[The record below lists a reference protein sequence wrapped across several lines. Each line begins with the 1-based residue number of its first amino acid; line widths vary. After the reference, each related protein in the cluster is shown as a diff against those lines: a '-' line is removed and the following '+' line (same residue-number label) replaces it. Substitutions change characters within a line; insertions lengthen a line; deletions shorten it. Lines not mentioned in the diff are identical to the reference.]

1 MGASR
6 LVTANVTGADSW
18 SPPVVARIGAV
29 YVRAGGTYLGLVTV
43 QRSHDDGATWDTVPN
58 ILIPPGAASRHFENA
73 VHGAWYRA
81 GFAAGATTTGTAELE
96 LAQ

>member
-1 MGASR
+1 MAASR
-6 LVTANVTGADSW
+6 LVTADVTGADLW

-29 YVRAGGTYLGLVTV
+29 YVRVGGTYTGLVKV
-43 QRSHDDGATWDTVPN
+43 QRSHDDGANWETVTV
-58 ILIPPGAASRHFENA
+58 IPPGAASRHVENA

-81 GFAAGATTTGTAELE
+81 GFAAGATTTGTANVE